1 MKGDKG
7 KMMATT
13 KKTPAAKPPVT
24 RKAAAIK
31 APSAKAAEKAA
42 DKAPE
47 RASAEA
53 TAPGTGASASLT
65 LPLRNLKAEKVGEVR
80 LPEEIFDV
88 PFRRH
93 LVWEVVRQIR
103 AREHRGTHKTKVRS
117 EVSGSG
123 KKPFKQK
130 GTGRARQGG
139 GRAPIHRHGGT
150 VFGPVPHS
158 YDLKVN
164 AKAKKAALRCVLSEK
179 ARGNHV
185 VLLDTLQLASHKT
198 KDLAGVLAKLGVEGK
213 ALVLDR
219 KDNLNLSRAAANN
232 PKVVALDVLGL
243 NVYDA
248 LNAGTLVFSED
259 ALRAAI
265 EVLA

>member
-1 MKGDKG
+1 
-7 KMMATT
+7 MAMTRKTPGAKAST
-13 KKTPAAKPPVT
+13 KKAAKSP
-24 RKAAAIK
+24 A
-31 APSAKAAEKAA
+31 
-42 DKAPE
+42 
-47 RASAEA
+47 RASAAKTGEA
-53 TAPGTGASASLT
+53 PSLT
-65 LPLRNLKAEKVGEVR
+65 LPVRNLAAEKVGEVT
-80 LPEEIFDV
+80 LPEEIFGV

-93 LVWEVVRQIR
+93 LVWEVVKQIR

-130 GTGRARQGG
+130 HTGRARQGG
-139 GRAPIHRHGGT
+139 GRPPIHRHGGT
-150 VFGPVPHS
+150 TFGPVPRS

-179 ARGNHV
+179 ARGNQV
-185 VLLDTLQLASHKT
+185 ILLDTLELGSHKT
-198 KDLAGVLAKLGVEGK
+198 KDFAVALAKLGVEGK
-213 ALVLDR
+213 ALILDR
-219 KDNLNLSRAAANN
+219 NQNVNLTRAAANN
-232 PKVVALDVLGL
+232 PKVVAMDVLGI

-259 ALRAAI
+259 ALRTAI

>member
-1 MKGDKG
+1 
-7 KMMATT
+7 MAE
-13 KKTPAAKPPVT
+13 KKPKTAAPKSPAAKVS
-24 RKAAAIK
+24 
-31 APSAKAAEKAA
+31 SAKAEG
-42 DKAPE
+42 
-47 RASAEA
+47 S
-53 TAPGTGASASLT
+53 
-65 LPLRNLKAEKVGEVR
+65 PLKIQVRNLKAETVGEAM
-80 LPEEIFDV
+80 LPEDIFGV

-93 LVWEVVRQIR
+93 LVWEVVKQIR
-103 AREHRGTHKTKVRS
+103 AREHRGTHKTKTRS

-179 ARGNHV
+179 AREQKV
-185 VLLDTLQLASHKT
+185 VLLDALKLATHKT
-198 KDLAGVLAKLGVEGK
+198 KDFAGVLAKLGVEGK
-213 ALVLDR
+213 TLVVDR
-219 KDNLNLSRAAANN
+219 KSNENLARAVANN
-232 PKVVALDVLGL
+232 PKVTTLDPLGL

-248 LNAGTLVFSED
+248 LNAGTIVLTED
-259 ALRAAI
+259 SLRAVS

>member
-1 MKGDKG
+1 
-7 KMMATT
+7 MMATT
-13 KKTPAAKPPVT
+13 RKTLSTRAPATKKARARSEAARDAKT
-24 RKAAAIK
+24 G
-31 APSAKAAEKAA
+31 SAKTDE
-42 DKAPE
+42 
-47 RASAEA
+47 
-53 TAPGTGASASLT
+53 SASLT
-65 LPLRNLKAEKVGEVR
+65 LPLRNLKAETVGEVT
-80 LPEEIFDV
+80 LPEEIFGV

-93 LVWEVVRQIR
+93 LVWEVVKQIR

-130 GTGRARQGG
+130 HTGRARQGG
-139 GRAPIHRHGGT
+139 GRPPIHRHGGT
-150 VFGPVPHS
+150 AFGPTPHS

-179 ARGNHV
+179 ARGNQV
-185 VLLDTLQLASHKT
+185 VLLDTLELGSHRT
-198 KDLAGVLAKLGVEGK
+198 RDFAGVLAKLGIAGK

-219 KDNLNLSRAAANN
+219 QDNVNLTRAAANN
-232 PKVVALDVLGL
+232 PKVVAMDVLGI

-259 ALRAAI
+259 ALRTVL

>member
-1 MKGDKG
+1 
-7 KMMATT
+7 MATT
-13 KKTPAAKPPVT
+13 RKTPAT
-24 RKAAAIK
+24 K
-31 APSAKAAEKAA
+31 APATKKSVARSAKASDAK
-42 DKAPE
+42 
-47 RASAEA
+47 
-53 TAPGTGASASLT
+53 TGAAKTSESASLT
-65 LPLRNLKAEKVGEVR
+65 LPLRNLKAETVGEVT
-80 LPEEIFDV
+80 LPEEIFGV

-93 LVWEVVRQIR
+93 LVWEVVKQIR

-130 GTGRARQGG
+130 HTGRARQGG
-139 GRAPIHRHGGT
+139 GRPPIHRHGGT
-150 VFGPVPHS
+150 VFGPTPHS

-179 ARGNHV
+179 ARGNQV
-185 VLLDTLQLASHKT
+185 VLLDTLELGSHRT
-198 KDLAGVLAKLGVEGK
+198 KDLAGVLAKLGVAGK

-219 KDNLNLSRAAANN
+219 KDNVNLSRAAANN
-232 PKVVALDVLGL
+232 PKVVAMDVLGI

-259 ALRAAI
+259 ALRTAI

>member
-1 MKGDKG
+1 M
-7 KMMATT
+7 
-13 KKTPAAKPPVT
+13 PAK
-24 RKAAAIK
+24 KAAA
-31 APSAKAAEKAA
+31 PS
-42 DKAPE
+42 D
-47 RASAEA
+47 
-53 TAPGTGASASLT
+53 GAASLT
-65 LPLRNLKAEKVGEVR
+65 LPLRNLKAEKVGEVT
-80 LPEEIFDV
+80 LPEEIFGV

-93 LVWEVVRQIR
+93 LVWEVVKQIR
-103 AREHRGTHKTKVRS
+103 AREHRGTHKTKTRA

-130 GTGRARQGG
+130 GTGRARLGG
-139 GRAPIHRHGGT
+139 GRPPIHRHGGT
-150 VFGPVPHS
+150 VFGPTPHS

-164 AKAKKAALRCVLSEK
+164 AKAKKAALCCVLSEK
-179 ARGNHV
+179 ARGNQV
-185 VLLDTLQLASHKT
+185 VLLESLQLGSHKT
-198 KDLAGVLAKLGVEGK
+198 KDFAGVLAKLGVAGK

-219 KDNLNLSRAAANN
+219 KGNLNLLRAAANN

-259 ALRAAI
+259 ALRTAI

>member
-1 MKGDKG
+1 
-7 KMMATT
+7 MMATT
-13 KKTPAAKPPVT
+13 RKTPAT
-24 RKAAAIK
+24 K
-31 APSAKAAEKAA
+31 APTTKKAMARSEAASDAKMGAAKTSE
-42 DKAPE
+42 
-47 RASAEA
+47 
-53 TAPGTGASASLT
+53 SASLT
-65 LPLRNLKAEKVGEVR
+65 LPLRNLKAETVGEVT
-80 LPEEIFDV
+80 LPEEIFGV

-93 LVWEVVRQIR
+93 LVWEVVKQIR

-130 GTGRARQGG
+130 HTGRARQGG
-139 GRAPIHRHGGT
+139 GRPPIHRHGGT
-150 VFGPVPHS
+150 AFGPIPHS

-179 ARGNHV
+179 ARGNQV
-185 VLLDTLQLASHKT
+185 ILLDTLELGSHRT
-198 KDLAGVLAKLGVEGK
+198 KDFAGVLAKLGVEGK

-219 KDNLNLSRAAANN
+219 KQNVNLSRAAANN
-232 PKVVALDVLGL
+232 PKVVAMDVLGI

>member
-1 MKGDKG
+1 
-7 KMMATT
+7 MMATT
-13 KKTPAAKPPVT
+13 RKTPAAKAPA
-24 RKAAAIK
+24 KK
-31 APSAKAAEKAA
+31 APKS
-42 DKAPE
+42 P
-47 RASAEA
+47 A
-53 TAPGTGASASLT
+53 TAKGTEKTGEAASLT
-65 LPLRNLKAEKVGEVR
+65 LPLRNLAAEKVGEVT
-80 LPEEIFDV
+80 LPEDIFGV

-93 LVWEVVRQIR
+93 LVWEVVKQIR

-130 GTGRARQGG
+130 HTGRARQGG
-139 GRAPIHRHGGT
+139 GRPPIHRHGGT
-150 VFGPVPHS
+150 AFGPVPHS

-179 ARGNHV
+179 ARGNRV
-185 VLLDTLQLASHKT
+185 ILLDTLELSSHRT

-219 KDNLNLSRAAANN
+219 KQNVNLSRAAANN
-232 PKVVALDVLGL
+232 PKVVAMDVLGI

-259 ALRAAI
+259 ALRTAI

>member
-1 MKGDKG
+1 
-7 KMMATT
+7 MMVTTRKPPAARVSAKKAAKSRAATT
-13 KKTPAAKPPVT
+13 RVGKTSDA
-24 RKAAAIK
+24 
-31 APSAKAAEKAA
+31 
-42 DKAPE
+42 
-47 RASAEA
+47 
-53 TAPGTGASASLT
+53 ASLT
-65 LPLRNLKAEKVGEVR
+65 LPLRNLEAEKVGEVT
-80 LPEEIFDV
+80 LPEEIFGV

-93 LVWEVVRQIR
+93 LVWEVVKQIR

-130 GTGRARQGG
+130 HTGRARQGG
-139 GRAPIHRHGGT
+139 GRPPIHRHGGT
-150 VFGPVPHS
+150 AFGPVPHS

-179 ARGNHV
+179 ARGNQV
-185 VLLDTLQLASHKT
+185 ILLDTLELGSHRT
-198 KDLAGVLAKLGVEGK
+198 KDFAGVLAKLGVEGK

-219 KDNLNLSRAAANN
+219 KQNVNLSRAAANN
-232 PKVVALDVLGL
+232 PKVVAMDVLGI

-259 ALRAAI
+259 ALRTAI

>member
-1 MKGDKG
+1 
-7 KMMATT
+7 MATT
-13 KKTPAAKPPVT
+13 RRTPAAKAPAK
-24 RKAAAIK
+24 KAAK
-31 APSAKAAEKAA
+31 SAA
-42 DKAPE
+42 
-47 RASAEA
+47 A
-53 TAPGTGASASLT
+53 TASDATSLT
-65 LPLRNLKAEKVGEVR
+65 LPLRNLAAEKVGEVT
-80 LPEEIFDV
+80 LPEEIFGV

-93 LVWEVVRQIR
+93 LVWEVVKQIR

-130 GTGRARQGG
+130 HTGRARQGG
-139 GRAPIHRHGGT
+139 GRPPIHRHGGT
-150 VFGPVPHS
+150 AFGPVPHS

-179 ARGNHV
+179 ARGNQV
-185 VLLDTLQLASHKT
+185 ILLDTLELGSHKT
-198 KDLAGVLAKLGVEGK
+198 KDFAGVLAKLGVEGK

-219 KDNLNLSRAAANN
+219 KQNVNLSRAAANN
-232 PKVVALDVLGL
+232 PKVVAMDVLGI

-248 LNAGTLVFSED
+248 LNASTLVFSED
-259 ALRAAI
+259 ALRTAI

>member
-1 MKGDKG
+1 
-7 KMMATT
+7 MMATT
-13 KKTPAAKPPVT
+13 RKTPAAKAPAK
-24 RKAAAIK
+24 KAAK
-31 APSAKAAEKAA
+31 SSAATK
-42 DKAPE
+42 
-47 RASAEA
+47 SAVKTSE
-53 TAPGTGASASLT
+53 TASLT
-65 LPLRNLKAEKVGEVR
+65 LPLRNLAAEKVGEVT
-80 LPEEIFDV
+80 LPEEIFGV

-93 LVWEVVRQIR
+93 LVWEVVKQIR

-130 GTGRARQGG
+130 HTGRARQGG
-139 GRAPIHRHGGT
+139 GRPPIHRHGGT
-150 VFGPVPHS
+150 AFGPVPHS

-179 ARGNHV
+179 ARGNQV
-185 VLLDTLQLASHKT
+185 ILLDTLELGSHRT
-198 KDLAGVLAKLGVEGK
+198 KDFAGMLAKLGVEGK

-219 KDNLNLSRAAANN
+219 KQNVNLSRATANN
-232 PKVVALDVLGL
+232 PKVVAMDVLGI

>member
-1 MKGDKG
+1 
-7 KMMATT
+7 MMATT
-13 KKTPAAKPPVT
+13 KKTPKAKPQARKTASTKTASLKASNKSSAKTAEMPAVKAT
-24 RKAAAIK
+24 ARKAGDA
-31 APSAKAAEKAA
+31 
-42 DKAPE
+42 
-47 RASAEA
+47 
-53 TAPGTGASASLT
+53 ASLT
-65 LPLRNLKAEKVGEVR
+65 LPLLNLKAEKVGEIT
-80 LPEEIFDV
+80 LPEEIFGV

-93 LVWEVVRQIR
+93 LVWEVVKQIR
-103 AREHRGTHKTKVRS
+103 AREHRGTHKTKTRA

-139 GRAPIHRHGGT
+139 GRPPIHRHGGT
-150 VFGPVPHS
+150 VFGPRPHS

-179 ARGNHV
+179 ARGNQV
-185 VLLDTLQLASHKT
+185 VLLDTLQLGSHKT
-198 KDLAGVLAKLGVEGK
+198 KDFAGVLAKLGVEGK
-213 ALVLDR
+213 ALILDR
-219 KDNLNLSRAAANN
+219 KANLNLSRAAANN

>member
-1 MKGDKG
+1 
-7 KMMATT
+7 MMATT
-13 KKTPAAKPPVT
+13 RKTPAVT
-24 RKAAAIK
+24 KKAPAARKAASDSSK
-31 APSAKAAEKAA
+31 AKTAEMPAAKT
-42 DKAPE
+42 
-47 RASAEA
+47 
-53 TAPGTGASASLT
+53 TAPKAGKAGETASLT
-65 LPLRNLKAEKVGEVR
+65 LPLRNLKAEKVGEVT
-80 LPEEIFDV
+80 LPEEIFGV

-93 LVWEVVRQIR
+93 LVWEVVKQIR
-103 AREHRGTHKTKVRS
+103 AREHRGTHKTKTRA

-139 GRAPIHRHGGT
+139 GRPPIHRHGGT
-150 VFGPVPHS
+150 VFGPTPHA

-179 ARGNHV
+179 ARGNQV
-185 VLLDTLQLASHKT
+185 VLLDTLELGTHKT
-198 KDLAGVLAKLGVEGK
+198 KDFAGVLAKLGVAGK
-213 ALVLDR
+213 TLILDR
-219 KDNLNLSRAAANN
+219 KGNVNLFRATANN
-232 PKVVALDVLGL
+232 PKVESLDVLGL

>member
-1 MKGDKG
+1 MSEETAKT
-7 KMMATT
+7 A
-13 KKTPAAKPPVT
+13 KKT
-24 RKAAAIK
+24 KAAPKDASTDAAAPLLKIK
-31 APSAKAAEKAA
+31 V
-42 DKAPE
+42 
-47 RASAEA
+47 
-53 TAPGTGASASLT
+53 
-65 LPLRNLKAEKVGEVR
+65 RNLKAETVGEAT
-80 LPEEIFDV
+80 LPEGIFGV

-93 LVWEVVRQIR
+93 LVWEVVKQIR

-130 GTGRARQGG
+130 HTGRARQGG
-139 GRAPIHRHGGT
+139 GRPPIHRHGGT

-179 ARGNHV
+179 AREQRV
-185 VLLDTLQLASHKT
+185 VLLDEIKLPTFKT
-198 KDLAGVLAKLGVEGK
+198 KEFAGALAKLGVSGK
-213 ALVLDR
+213 ALIVDRLDNE
-219 KDNLNLSRAAANN
+219 NLNRAAANN
-232 PKVVALDVLGL
+232 PKVTTLDPLGL

-248 LNAGTLVFSED
+248 LNAGTIVLTED
-259 ALRAAI
+259 ALRAVT

>member
-1 MKGDKG
+1 
-7 KMMATT
+7 MATT
-13 KKTPAAKPPVT
+13 RKTPAAKAPAK
-24 RKAAAIK
+24 KAAK
-31 APSAKAAEKAA
+31 SGAAM
-42 DKAPE
+42 
-47 RASAEA
+47 ASEA
-53 TAPGTGASASLT
+53 ASLT
-65 LPLRNLKAEKVGEVR
+65 LPIRNLAAEKVGEVT
-80 LPEEIFDV
+80 LPEEIFGV

-93 LVWEVVRQIR
+93 LVWEVVKQIR

-130 GTGRARQGG
+130 HTGRARQGG

-179 ARGNHV
+179 ARGNQV
-185 VLLDTLQLASHKT
+185 VLLDTLELGSHKT
-198 KDLAGVLAKLGVEGK
+198 KDFAGVLAKLGVEGK
-213 ALVLDR
+213 ALILDR
-219 KDNLNLSRAAANN
+219 KQNVNLSRAAANN
-232 PKVVALDVLGL
+232 PKVVAMDVLGI

>member
-1 MKGDKG
+1 
-7 KMMATT
+7 MAE
-13 KKTPAAKPPVT
+13 KKTKTAAPKSPAAKVS
-24 RKAAAIK
+24 
-31 APSAKAAEKAA
+31 SAKAEG
-42 DKAPE
+42 
-47 RASAEA
+47 S
-53 TAPGTGASASLT
+53 
-65 LPLRNLKAEKVGEVR
+65 PLKIQVRNLKAETVGEAM
-80 LPEEIFDV
+80 LPEDIFGV

-93 LVWEVVRQIR
+93 LVWEVVKQIR
-103 AREHRGTHKTKVRS
+103 AREHRGTHKTKTRA

-179 ARGNHV
+179 AREQKV
-185 VLLDTLQLASHKT
+185 VLLDALKLATHKT
-198 KDLAGVLAKLGVEGK
+198 KDFAGVLAKLGVEGK
-213 ALVLDR
+213 TLVVDR
-219 KDNLNLSRAAANN
+219 KSNENLARAVANN
-232 PKVVALDVLGL
+232 PKVTTLDPLGL

-248 LNAGTLVFSED
+248 LNAGTIVLTED
-259 ALRAAI
+259 SLRAVS